1 MLQSQGMSSPG
12 ETVEQ
17 TGRGSEHTVSS
28 RPGAVSVLDA
38 GRPSQRVLEVPRLGL
53 ELGRGNPEGVFEND
67 ERVSRRHVQLSSVR
81 GCWGVTDLESR
92 NGTYVNGERVQ
103 GYAEFDGSVLVRLGN
118 SLIWAV
124 PDVTPY
130 GARAAPPHSP
140 GAPVIGGLLR
150 RAWEQI
156 EIASR
161 AGDTLLI
168 RGESGSGKELAA
180 RHLHEICFGAG
191 SNAPFIAVN
200 CAAIPEG
207 LAERL
212 LFGAKRGAYS
222 GAAADAPGYIAAA
235 DGGTLF
241 LDELAEL
248 DPLVQAKL
256 LRVLETREVLPL
268 GDARPRPV
276 QIRVCAAT
284 HENLRE
290 AVSTGRFRQDLY
302 FRLGRPEV
310 ILPPLRER
318 IDELP
323 WLIQSELQRTR
334 PECHSSASF
343 VEACALRPWPGNVRE
358 LLREVRL
365 AAHVLPEGTRV
376 LLARH
381 LSPDAGRSIEPA
393 SVTRASAPP
402 DGAQMEQQIETA
414 LSDHQGNVTRAAK
427 ALGLHRNQ
435 LRRWLS
441 KRSGG

>member
-1 MLQSQGMSSPG
+1 LSQPG
-12 ETVEQ
+12 VL
-17 TGRGSEHTVSS
+17 
-28 RPGAVSVLDA
+28 SVLDA
-38 GRPSQRVLEVPRLGL
+38 GRPSQRVLQLPRGGL
-53 ELGRGNPEGVFEND
+53 ELGRGTPQGAFEND
-67 ERVSRRHVQLSSVR
+67 ERVSRRHLKLECAR

-92 NGTYVNGERVQ
+92 NGTYFNGERVR
-103 GYAEFDGSVLVRLGN
+103 GYAEFEGSGLVRLGN
-118 SLIWAV
+118 SLIWTV

-130 GARAAPPHSP
+130 AAPVAPPSP
-140 GAPVIGGLLR
+140 DGPVIGGLLW

-161 AGDTLLI
+161 VGDTLLI

-180 RHLHEICFGAG
+180 RRLHEICFGAG
-191 SNAPFIAVN
+191 SLAPFIAVN

-222 GAAADAPGYIAAA
+222 GAAADAQGYITAA
-235 DGGTLF
+235 DRGMLF

-268 GDARPRPV
+268 GDTRPRPV
-276 QIRVCAAT
+276 QLRVCAAT
-284 HENLRE
+284 HRDLRE
-290 AVSTGRFRQDLY
+290 AVSAGRFRQDLY

-310 ILPPLRER
+310 VLPPLRER

-323 WLIQSELQRTR
+323 WLIQRELQRIR
-334 PECHSSASF
+334 PDCSSSASF

-365 AAHVLPEGTRV
+365 AVHAMPEGTRV
-376 LLARH
+376 LSAQHLA
-381 LSPDAGRSIEPA
+381 SDAGKRIEPA
-393 SVTRASAPP
+393 SVTRSSAPS
-402 DGAQMEQQIETA
+402 DGAQLEQQIEKA
-414 LSDHQGNVTRAAK
+414 LSEHQGNVTRAAK
-427 ALGLHRNQ
+427 VLGLHRNQ
-435 LRRWLS
+435 LRRWLA